1 MVARKIE
8 FPTGVSASASAIVT
22 SSSESTFTNTNSVD
36 STGEEE
42 YADSLGELPIKSE
55 VATVGGHTHHHECPD
70 CGKAYSTS
78 SNLARHRQTHR

>member
-8 FPTGVSASASAIVT
+8 FPTTAVNASTIVT
-22 SSSESTFTNTNSVD
+22 SSSESTFTTNTNSVD

-55 VATVGGHTHHHECPD
+55 AAGGHHHECPD